1 MSDFAALTARVAALE
16 ATQRVAGATTEGLWH
31 RVRGLE
37 AEIESPPTASREPDA
52 DNFLD
57 GVVAASRSKGT
68 GGIAD
73 VEALARAVEAA
84 NVRARDAAPARDGET
99 DQSGPCFATRVA
111 TGERCDRWND
121 HGGEHRFVSDA
132 IPRAAVEALADEI
145 KFGRVR
151 FQEEIVERLMALAS
165 PEVQR

>member
-1 MSDFAALTARVAALE
+1 MT
-16 ATQRVAGATTEGLWH
+16 
-31 RVRGLE
+31 
-37 AEIESPPTASREPDA
+37 DA
-52 DNFLD
+52 DNFDMILD

-73 VEALARAVEAA
+73 VEALARAVKAA
-84 NVRARDAAPARDGET
+84 NVRARDAAPARDGEPYQYR
-99 DQSGPCFATRVA
+99 DLCFACEMESKGAVCGYSEAIRDVA
-111 TGERCDRWND
+111 CQRHSESPRAP
-121 HGGEHRFVSDA
+121 SDA

-151 FQEEIVERLMALAS
+151 FQEEIVERLMALAR

>member
-16 ATQRVAGATTEGLWH
+16 SLMERNGFAL
-31 RVRGLE
+31 
-37 AEIESPPTASREPDA
+37 TASREPDA

-57 GVVAASRSKGT
+57 GVVAASRSKRT

-73 VEALARAVEAA
+73 VEALAQAVEAA
-84 NVRARDAAPARDGET
+84 IVGPHGRPLFTDAVGTVRE
-99 DQSGPCFATRVA
+99 
-111 TGERCDRWND
+111 
-121 HGGEHRFVSDA
+121 SDA

-151 FQEEIVERLMALAS
+151 FQEEIVERLMALAR